1 MRLRVCLCISCI
13 ACVSAFVRMKLRR
26 DLKIQCLLTFRVSP
40 VILLQ
45 FFSLSRDAQKPRG
58 RESKERERIMVEE
71 TEEEEEEEEVYKGP
85 SLPPPPPPSVSVQSL
100 VGKKN
105 GGQKSNALPVV
116 AAKDHTDKDAFKN
129 AVDASHWSHSN
140 DATLKRSGGDD
151 PDNDDDDYEVNEN
164 SHWWTLEARSVA
176 LSREAKVQWNPE
188 VDLPCEDA
196 RERQMKA
203 QTGEFNVWYGKSATA
218 PGALSYHER
227 KPAPTRCVAAFD
239 CGTTKA
245 DALADTTENTS
256 IYWCLHFARGRC
268 TYGNRCEYIHRLPTG
283 LDDAKRKDLMYDL
296 FGRSKHA
303 LEKADNSGAGS
314 YLRDVRTLFIYYA
327 GSIPE
332 HWGSERM
339 EREIRKD
346 FGEWGPIEAVDVKH
360 DRTFCFVRYKFR
372 ASAEF
377 AKEAMEGQRIG
388 NSKIHELPL
397 SVRWANDDPNPV
409 AIVRVKRE
417 RETLVADAIIRGIE
431 KKQREMSAKEALEQ
445 KMIAQ
450 VKEGEEYPDTSAF
463 YDDEEGKK
471 AMVDAEKEKKEEE
484 ERNRKSFKS
493 NNVEEEEE
501 DDDDDDDGVTFD
513 PDDYE

>member
-1 MRLRVCLCISCI
+1 MWRVKNQRSKTPPVLRV
-13 ACVSAFVRMKLRR
+13 R
-26 DLKIQCLLTFRVSP
+26 
-40 VILLQ
+40 
-45 FFSLSRDAQKPRG
+45 
-58 RESKERERIMVEE
+58 EREKKKVDDDGIMGNGGDVEE
-71 TEEEEEEEEVYKGP
+71 ETYTGP
-85 SLPPPPPPSVSVQSL
+85 SVPPPPPPMMMPTKDRETLMRATTS
-100 VGKKN
+100 KK
-105 GGQKSNALPVV
+105 QMV
-116 AAKDHTDKDAFKN
+116 AANAF
-129 AVDASHWSHSN
+129 DASMWSHN
-140 DATLKRSGGDD
+140 NATLKRSGGDD
-151 PDNDDDDYEVNEN
+151 PLGEKETTEDFEANEN

-176 LSREAKVQWNPE
+176 LSREAKVQWNRE

-196 RERQMKA
+196 RERRMKA
-203 QTGEFNVWYGKSATA
+203 QTGEFNVWYGRSATQ
-218 PGALSYHER
+218 PGELSYHER

-245 DALADTTENTS
+245 DALTDTTENTS
-256 IYWCLHFARGRC
+256 VYWCLHFARGRC
-268 TYGNRCEYIHRLPTG
+268 TYGSACEYIHRLPTG
-283 LDDAKRKDLMYDL
+283 LDDAKRKDLMYDI

-303 LEKADNSGAGS
+303 MEKADNSGAGS

-327 GSIPE
+327 GSVPE
-332 HWGSERM
+332 HWGSDRM

-431 KKQREMSAKEALEQ
+431 KKQRELSAKDALEQ

-450 VKEGEEYPDTSAF
+450 VKEGEEYPDTSAL

-471 AMVDAEKEKKEEE
+471 AMIEAEKEKKEGED
-484 ERNRKSFKS
+484 NHRKSFKR
-493 NNVEEEEE
+493 NDVEGDDEEKEEEEE
-501 DDDDDDDGVTFD
+501 EEEDDDGVTFD

>member
-1 MRLRVCLCISCI
+1 MVN
-13 ACVSAFVRMKLRR
+13 
-26 DLKIQCLLTFRVSP
+26 SP
-40 VILLQ
+40 
-45 FFSLSRDAQKPRG
+45 FFSHITSLAAVLKKQAR
-58 RESKERERIMVEE
+58 REKTRSNAFEATMLEKEDD
-71 TEEEEEEEEVYKGP
+71 EEVYKGP
-85 SLPPPPPPSVSVQSL
+85 SLPPPPKPSLRNGKQQQQQQQIVKAAAAVHASL
-100 VGKKN
+100 
-105 GGQKSNALPVV
+105 
-116 AAKDHTDKDAFKN
+116 
-129 AVDASHWSHSN
+129 WSHNRN

-151 PDNDDDDYEVNEN
+151 PNENDDDFAEVNEN

-203 QTGEFNVWYGKSATA
+203 QTGEFNVWYGKSATT
-218 PGALSYHER
+218 PGAMSYHDR

-268 TYGNRCEYIHRLPTG
+268 TYGNCCEYIHRLPTG

-327 GSIPE
+327 GSVPE
-332 HWGSERM
+332 HWGSDRM

-346 FGEWGPIEAVDVKH
+346 FGEWGAIEAVDVKH

-431 KKQREMSAKEALEQ
+431 KKQRAMSAKDALEQ

-463 YDDEEGKK
+463 YADDQGKK
-471 AMVDAEKEKKEEE
+471 AMEDAEKEKKDEE

-501 DDDDDDDGVTFD
+501 EEEDDDDDGVTFD

>member
-1 MRLRVCLCISCI
+1 
-13 ACVSAFVRMKLRR
+13 MKLRR
-26 DLKIQCLLTFRVSP
+26 FENSVLTFRVSP
-40 VILLQ
+40 ATIFACFGSNLVT
-45 FFSLSRDAQKPRG
+45 FPRRAKATRQ
-58 RESKERERIMVEE
+58 REQRERERIMVEE
-71 TEEEEEEEEVYKGP
+71 TEEEEEEEVYKGP

-105 GGQKSNALPVV
+105 NGGQKSALPVV

-151 PDNDDDDYEVNEN
+151 PDNDNENNDDYEVNEN

>member
-1 MRLRVCLCISCI
+1 MSKFEFSV
-13 ACVSAFVRMKLRR
+13 V
-26 DLKIQCLLTFRVSP
+26 LTFRVSIA
-40 VILLQ
+40 ILCLT
-45 FFSLSRDAQKPRG
+45 FPETDARQTNATRQRVK
-58 RESKERERIMVEE
+58 RERMMVEE
-71 TEEEEEEEEVYKGP
+71 TEEEEVYKGP
-85 SLPPPPPPSVSVQSL
+85 SLPPPPPPPSVSQRRAPL
-100 VGKKN
+100 GGKKN
-105 GGQKSNALPVV
+105 GQKSALVVV
-116 AAKDHTDKDAFKN
+116 AAKKDAFKN

-151 PDNDDDDYEVNEN
+151 PDEDDVDGTHDDDYDVDEN
-164 SHWWTLEARSVA
+164 SYWWTLEARSVA

-501 DDDDDDDGVTFD
+501 EDDDDDDDGVTFD